1 MPRNGKRFILFLVAI
16 ALTGANT
23 ALAQQGRTKPR
34 TPSAKPTRPTEPP
47 IRTASGTQPAPH
59 DDELP
64 IRSTRQSAVHAANVS
79 IEVHAPATAS
89 FGLPVNFE
97 LIARNRGEGPAENVR
112 VEAELP
118 ASADFISATPEP
130 AAESDTIAWSF
141 DRLEAGAEQ
150 RIQLRLKPTGE
161 GPLRC
166 HAMVTATAITSAE
179 AVVTKPR
186 LQLAVTGNSQAVAG
200 DEITLAL
207 KVTNPGTGP
216 ATGVLIRDLVPAGME
231 HPAGDEI
238 EYDVGTL
245 APGESREVQL
255 VLAATKAGDQTSYVQ
270 VTADGGLRE
279 TKEFTVHVR
288 EPQLAVQKT
297 GPKQR
302 YIERPATYS
311 IVVSNPGSAPAGR
324 VEVVDELPAGVV
336 LVEASDGGRLSSDK
350 KTVRWAFSELD
361 AGEQRK
367 LSLTV
372 RPTAPGEFVSQV
384 VATAE
389 GGLRAEA
396 EAATVVEGIAAISVS
411 VTDAEDPI
419 EAGGETTYEIR
430 VVNRGSEAATN
441 IVIQA
446 TTSRGLRPTKG
457 SGPVGYEIRGQ
468 EVVFEPLPQLA
479 VRSDALYT
487 VRVRGERPGDLRF
500 RVSMHCDQLESSVTK
515 EESTRVYTDE

>member
-1 MPRNGKRFILFLVAI
+1 MPRNGTWFVLLLALVGLSGSI
-16 ALTGANT
+16 T
-23 ALAQQGRTKPR
+23 ALAQQGRSKSGP
-34 TPSAKPTRPTEPP
+34 PAAKPPRQAELP
-47 IRTASGTQPAPH
+47 IRTVSGTQPAPH
-59 DDELP
+59 DAELP
-64 IRSTRQSAVHAANVS
+64 IRGTKPSAANAANIS
-79 IEVHAPATAS
+79 IEVHSPSSAV
-89 FGLPVNFE
+89 FGVPVDFE
-97 LIARNRGEGPAENVR
+97 LIVRNRGENRAENVR

-118 ASADFISATPEP
+118 ATAEFVSAAPEG
-130 AAESDTIAWSF
+130 AVESDTMLWSF

-150 RIQLRLKPTGE
+150 RIQVRLKPTGE
-161 GPLRC
+161 GPLQC
-166 HAMVTATAITSAE
+166 HAMVTATAIAAAE
-179 AVVTKPR
+179 TVVTKPR
-186 LQLAVTGNSQAVAG
+186 LQLAVTGKSQAVAG
-200 DEITLAL
+200 DEVTLTL
-207 KVTNPGTGP
+207 RVTNPGSGP
-216 ATGVLIRDLVPAGME
+216 ATGVLIRDLVPAGLE
-231 HPAGDEI
+231 HAAGDEI
-238 EYDVGTL
+238 EYEVGAL
-245 APGESREVQL
+245 EPGETREVQL
-255 VLAATKAGDQTSYVQ
+255 TLAAVKAGDQTSYVQ

-279 TKEFTVHVR
+279 TKEFVVHVR

-336 LVEASDGGRLSSDK
+336 LVEASDGGRLSQDK
-350 KTVRWAFSELD
+350 KSVRWAFDELD

-367 LSLTV
+367 LSLIV

-396 EAATVVEGIAAISVS
+396 EAATVVEGIAAISVT

-419 EAGGETTYEIR
+419 EAGAETTYEIR

-441 IVIQA
+441 VVIQA
-446 TTSRGLRPTKG
+446 TTSRGLRPVKG

-468 EVVFEPLPQLA
+468 EVIFEPLARLA
-479 VRSDALYT
+479 VRSDAVYT

-500 RVSMHCDQLESSVTK
+500 RVAMHCDQLESSVTK
-515 EESTRVYTDE
+515 EESTRVYSDE